1 MGKHI
6 FKVAIVMFLNI
17 IGLFATQTA
26 QAEKISPYSVRY
38 ITFAPTP
45 ILQKMEVES
54 PIVEELA
61 SDTTGIVLRWC
72 SPEFPFG
79 KFMFGNEEER
89 LSLLGE
95 RICEASLNGRVLFI
109 SGKTIKPDLSE

>member
-1 MGKHI
+1 MKKNI
-6 FKVAIVMFLNI
+6 FKIAFILFLNI
-17 IGLFATQTA
+17 IGLSAV
-26 QAEKISPYSVRY
+26 QAEKIGPYSVRY

-45 ILQKMEVES
+45 ILQKMDVSS

-61 SDTTGIVLRWC
+61 TETTGIVLRWC

-95 RICEASLNGRVLFI
+95 RMCEASLDGRVLFI